1 MPDNSENSGKLPLPL
16 EGIRVL
22 DVTHI
27 VAGPFCSV
35 VLADMGAEVIKVERP
50 VTGERGRANGPFVEG
65 PDGARSSARFLGINR
80 NKKSISLDLRDPRC
94 KAALLNMVRV
104 SDVLL
109 DNFGPGALERL
120 GLGYQELKQVNPGI
134 IYASITVLNALC
146 LVALVWS
153 NVSCPAG
160 AGLTIE
166 HCVII
171 FFRKLYSKD

>member
-1 MPDNSENSGKLPLPL
+1 MADNTNKLPLPL

-50 VTGERGRANGPFVEG
+50 GAGERGRSNGPFVHG
-65 PDGARSSARFLGINR
+65 PDGTRASARFLGINR

-94 KAALLNMVRV
+94 KETLLTMVRV

-109 DNFGPGALERL
+109 DNFGPGALRRL
-120 GLGYQELKQVNPGI
+120 GLGYDALKEANPGI
-134 IYASITVLNALC
+134 IYASITGYGDPDGSRSGCGSAIG
-146 LVALVWS
+146 AS
-153 NVSCPAG
+153 AG
-160 AGLTIE
+160 
-166 HCVII
+166 
-171 FFRKLYSKD
+171 